1 MEDLRAVLSG
11 KKTHISRKKTVT
23 QAGPPKVNL
32 LDWGVNTGLGADEI
46 SDATSTWLAAR
57 NNDLTDCLKKL
68 ELVDDAY
75 QKLLT
80 DEARELLD
88 SAGCEDVEI
97 TWGSDPVEPVE
108 AIMQAAGLRG

>member
-1 MEDLRAVLSG
+1 M
-11 KKTHISRKKTVT
+11 
-23 QAGPPKVNL
+23 
-32 LDWGVNTGLGADEI
+32 NTGLGADEI
-46 SDATSTWLAAR
+46 SDAISTWLAAR
-57 NNDLTDCLKKL
+57 NNDLSDCLKKL
-68 ELVDDAY
+68 ELVDDSY